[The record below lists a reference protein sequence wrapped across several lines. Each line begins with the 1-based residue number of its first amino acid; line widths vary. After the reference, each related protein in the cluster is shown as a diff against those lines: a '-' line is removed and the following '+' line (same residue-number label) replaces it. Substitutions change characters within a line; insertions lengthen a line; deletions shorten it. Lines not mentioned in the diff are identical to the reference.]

1 MGGSGSLRSPR
12 GGRKVL
18 RRGDG
23 NQSPSWGGA
32 WSAAQRERER
42 FLVVPVSPPLLNL
55 SDATD
60 TLPGVGAANTS
71 SAITPIHTTFAP
83 LPHPLP
89 AAPSIHSNPTTER
102 PLGTPHHRESESERE
117 TATYKVAAA
126 SWAASR
132 FGGDGFVAASS
143 SGRGGDAVGGKRS
156 GVEAARYGR
165 ADLGLDN
172 ISSATS
178 VSMPA
183 LGVGAAATANGRAS
197 GVGGGEGVGGRDVK
211 TEDSISWYKRLVGG
225 GGVRLEGF
233 SL

>member
-1 MGGSGSLRSPR
+1 M
-12 GGRKVL
+12 L

-23 NQSPSWGGA
+23 NQFPLWGGA
-32 WSAAQRERER
+32 WSAAQRKRER
-42 FLVVPVSPPLLNL
+42 YLVVPVSPPLLNL

-71 SAITPIHTTFAP
+71 SAITPIDTTFAP
-83 LPHPLP
+83 PPHTLP
-89 AAPSIHSNPTTER
+89 AAPTIHSNPTTER

-117 TATYKVAAA
+117 TAKYKVAPA
-126 SWAASR
+126 SWAPGR
-132 FGGDGFVAASS
+132 VGGDKFAAASS
-143 SGRGGDAVGGKRS
+143 SGRGGDGGKRS

-165 ADLGLDN
+165 ADLWLDN

-197 GVGGGEGVGGRDVK
+197 GVGGCEGAAGRDVK

-225 GGVRLEGF
+225 GGFGFEGF